1 MFLKSSKI
9 LSTAQEIITFSR
21 SKTIIRN
28 SYSTSSKTKFFV
40 NLRSK
45 KSNYYVQMH
54 AFPFTLKTSKR
65 RVVMKIPENIYLFN
79 VNNRNTRKRN

>member
-9 LSTAQEIITFSR
+9 LSTAQEITFSR

-28 SYSTSSKTKFFV
+28 SYSTSSKTKLFV

-45 KSNYYVQMH
+45 KANYYIQTH
-54 AFPFTLKTSKR
+54 AFPFTLKASKR